1 VRRSLIVATGL
12 VAIALVGCSSGDSI
26 SIEVFPL
33 EGAAYGTGPSQTPF
47 RTSGAAVDEAIVCE
61 NGTMIFDHF
70 ESPEGQIITGEEL
83 GELIEVTRAAEGVI
97 DLFVVDEFV
106 CDDGSGTF
114 TMRTHT
120 GRDYAKTEVQEE
132 TRSWEIES
140 GTGNYAALSGSG
152 EVPQVFGDSPGEATT
167 IYTGDVQSG

>member
-1 VRRSLIVATGL
+1 MRRSLIIATGL
-12 VAIALVGCSSGDSI
+12 MAVALVGCSSGDSI

-33 EGAAYGTGPSQTPF
+33 EGAAYGTSPSQAPF
-47 RTSGAAVDEAIVCE
+47 RASGAAVDDAIVCE
-61 NGTMIFDHF
+61 NGTTISDHY
-70 ESPEGQIITGEEL
+70 ESPEGEIINGEEL
-83 GELIEVTRAAEGVI
+83 GELIEATRAAEGVI
-97 DLFVVDEFV
+97 DLYLVDEFV

-120 GRDYAKTEVQEE
+120 GRDYAKAEVQEE

-140 GTGNYAALSGSG
+140 GTGDYAALSGSG

-167 IYTGDVQSG
+167 VYTGEVQNG